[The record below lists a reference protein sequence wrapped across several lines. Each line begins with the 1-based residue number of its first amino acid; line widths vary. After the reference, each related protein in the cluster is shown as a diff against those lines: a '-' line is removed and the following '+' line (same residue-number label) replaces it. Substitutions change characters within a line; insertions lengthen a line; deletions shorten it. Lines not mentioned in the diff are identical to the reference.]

1 MITILDI
8 FPSERILNSF
18 NEEEFSFH
26 FILLHFH
33 RVQIVPIVLS
43 TSKNGKAGR
52 GVLECWSLYVNRNIP
67 SWVSYPDVI
76 GWILNPWGV
85 DANRDIS
92 SRVEVEGEGLR

>member
-1 MITILDI
+1 MIG
-8 FPSERILNSF
+8 ILNSL
-18 NEEEFSFH
+18 NKEEFSFH

-33 RVQIVPIVLS
+33 RVQIVPKVLS

-52 GVLECWSLYVNRNIP
+52 RVLECWSLYVNRNIP

-85 DANRDIS
+85 DVNRDIS
-92 SRVEVEGEGLR
+92 SRVEVEVERLR